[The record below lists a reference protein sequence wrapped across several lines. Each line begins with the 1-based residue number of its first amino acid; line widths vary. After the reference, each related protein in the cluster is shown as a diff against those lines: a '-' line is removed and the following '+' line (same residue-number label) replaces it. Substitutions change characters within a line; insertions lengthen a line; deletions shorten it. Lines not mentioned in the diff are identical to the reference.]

1 MEREGGEEGERNG
14 WMGRETETE
23 RDRVREGE
31 REERGAMGD
40 EAEGVEAGSRSS
52 QGPSINPFSSGQAQ
66 RPHHSVPTPKPDG
79 PFEVR

>member
-1 MEREGGEEGERNG
+1 MGGWGERQRQ
-14 WMGRETETE
+14 RETES
-23 RDRVREGE
+23 E
-31 REERGAMGD
+31 REREKKGGAMGD

-66 RPHHSVPTPKPDG
+66 RPHHSAPTPKPDG